1 MSDEDIIDFR
11 ENESFDDPF
20 VNHLIVHN
28 SSIWVI
34 GPYIPEDVEG
44 NAMKNWLHYH
54 IAAAVMF

>member
-34 GPYIPEDVEG
+34 GPHIP
-44 NAMKNWLHYH
+44 
-54 IAAAVMF
+54 